1 MRPEIAPH
9 RGTWRM
15 TAVLPLALLALACGG
30 DDGNG
35 PTEPE
40 NGTSEEEQA
49 ARAQEQVR
57 GLFTTLEPV
66 VVEAMGL
73 LLQGGGT
80 IEGQQGGTL
89 TVAGSTM
96 TLESFSADGQLVL
109 DGELTLDLLVQ
120 PLTLKGDL
128 VASGLEG
135 QEGSVDVKVDITI
148 DPTTD
153 PRTYGGTVTVGEVVY
168 DLAELL
174 AEEEGA

>member
-1 MRPEIAPH
+1 MRLLAAGF
-9 RGTWRM
+9 RGDTRRLI
-15 TAVLPLALLALACGG
+15 VLLPLALLALSCGG
-30 DDGNG
+30 DDGDG

-40 NGTSEEEQA
+40 TGTSEEEQA

-66 VVEAMGL
+66 VAEAMGL

-80 IEGQQGGTL
+80 IEGQQGTL

-120 PLTLKGDL
+120 PVTLKGDL

-135 QEGSVDVKVDITI
+135 QEGPVDVKVDITI

-168 DLAELL
+168 DLTELL
-174 AEEEGA
+174 AGEEGA